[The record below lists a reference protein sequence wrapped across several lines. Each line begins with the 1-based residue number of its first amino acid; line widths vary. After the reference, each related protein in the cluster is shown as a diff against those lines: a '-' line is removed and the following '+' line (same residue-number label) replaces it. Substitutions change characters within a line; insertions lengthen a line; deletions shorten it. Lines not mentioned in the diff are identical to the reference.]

1 MGRENVADR
10 HDQAVACRAQSL
22 RLDRQ
27 SAPRHHDEAFLLD
40 PGDPLRLV
48 QVVGD
53 AFELACLGEGDVWRP
68 HETDGQGTL
77 RQAEQVA
84 GPLGSTRGVVEAR
97 PDDRLRQLPAQG
109 AGKQVPEARAV
120 ARIGEAD
127 KHVERAALQP
137 RISIR
142 SPSLCG
148 QQKSQGENGKRP
160 PDEIACHMHSQS
172 APLSPIRPGATDVIA
187 RRTRR

>member
-1 MGRENVADR
+1 MQIVI
-10 HDQAVACRAQSL
+10 
-22 RLDRQ
+22 
-27 SAPRHHDEAFLLD
+27 
-40 PGDPLRLV
+40 
-48 QVVGD
+48 D
-53 AFELACLGEGDVWRP
+53 AFELACLGKSNIGRP
-68 HETDGQGTL
+68 YEADGQGTL

-97 PDDRLRQLPAQG
+97 PDDRLRQMTTQG
-109 AGKQVPEARAV
+109 AGKQIPEARAV

-127 KHVERAALQP
+127 KHVERAALEP
-137 RISIR
+137 RIRIR

-172 APLSPIRPGATDVIA
+172 APSSPIRPGATDVIA